1 MSRSPAPGCCFPA
14 AAFCRRLRAAASG
27 FPTSGAPSSPSVR
40 SLPALGSSP
49 PRPLLDTREL
59 VALVED
65 AVEGRV
71 EGRYDVDE
79 EPLPQPQA
87 VRGGRGSLPSSTPRD
102 VAAWRNVSTLGM
114 GLGARFRPSTTR
126 SCSLGSAAA
135 PPSELACSPAR
146 HPPTVV
152 DVLVRSCARPAR
164 SCASAPPEAGEA
176 PAPAPA
182 KPPATAGGC
191 AASAAH
197 GTPARA
203 RPARSIS
210 SLSAPLSSS
219 SAASAAEAESG
230 DRPAEIAIS
239 VRTSTSPAP

>member
-135 PPSELACSPAR
+135 PSSERACSSMRKLPR
-146 HPPTVV
+146 QL
-152 DVLVRSCARPAR
+152 DVLSRSCSSATR
-164 SCASAPPEAGEA
+164 SRGMSSSTSSRGRACSTRSLET
-176 PAPAPA
+176 PAPFQS
-182 KPPATAGGC
+182 GL
-191 AASAAH
+191 
-197 GTPARA
+197 RL
-203 RPARSIS
+203 R
-210 SLSAPLSSS
+210 LSSRRLVTASRLCTSEKS
-219 SAASAAEAESG
+219 STRLPSKS
-230 DRPAEIAIS
+230 
-239 VRTSTSPAP
+239 STCNDSCVTKG